1 MTSVDHRRQPV
12 LRQCAGMAAATLSYP
27 FGEDTAVFK
36 VGDKMFALVSL
47 DDDPVSVTLKCEP
60 AEAAALRDAHEAITP
75 GYYMNKRHWITVDLG
90 GTLPAGLV
98 TDLVANSYE
107 LVVSSLPRKL
117 RPAPA

>member
-1 MTSVDHRRQPV
+1 
-12 LRQCAGMAAATLSYP
+12 
-27 FGEDTAVFK
+27 
-36 VGDKMFALVSL
+36 
-47 DDDPVSVTLKCEP
+47 
-60 AEAAALRDAHEAITP
+60 
-75 GYYMNKRHWITVDLG
+75 MNKRHWITVDLG